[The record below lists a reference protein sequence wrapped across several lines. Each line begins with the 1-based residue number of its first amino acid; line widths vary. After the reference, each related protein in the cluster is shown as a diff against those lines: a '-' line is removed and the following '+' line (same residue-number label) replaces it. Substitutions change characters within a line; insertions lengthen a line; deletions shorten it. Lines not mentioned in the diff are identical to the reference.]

1 MDPFYEYNQC
11 QKHTKIE
18 LKDQTKVLKKFQDIE
33 IKKFFTKQ
41 KLEPE
46 VEVNI
51 KDEVQRLV
59 ETKFLQAMDEIHNID
74 DIIDSK
80 EVKTFEAYTRRNN
93 HMSQRPHI
101 PNYNISLRRIPQDYF
116 ESMPDLSNQSTALK
130 RITPTI

>member
-1 MDPFYEYNQC
+1 M
-11 QKHTKIE
+11 
-18 LKDQTKVLKKFQDIE
+18 LKKFQDIE

-93 HMSQRPHI
+93 HMS
-101 PNYNISLRRIPQDYF
+101 
-116 ESMPDLSNQSTALK
+116 
-130 RITPTI
+130 